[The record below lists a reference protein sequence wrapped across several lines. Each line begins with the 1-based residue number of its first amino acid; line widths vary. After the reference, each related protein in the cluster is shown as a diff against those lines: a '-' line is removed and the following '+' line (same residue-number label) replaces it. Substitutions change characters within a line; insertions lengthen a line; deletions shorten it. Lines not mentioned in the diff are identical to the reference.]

1 MNVATL
7 SLLTVFDVAAN
18 LYESDNKYIQCF
30 GALGFGQALSPS
42 YLYELDNERRVF
54 CMNQITG
61 AAFWS
66 WICMNQVVSEDVTE
80 KCGEL

>member
-54 CMNQITG
+54 LYESDNRCRIL
-61 AAFWS
+61 
-66 WICMNQVVSEDVTE
+66 
-80 KCGEL
+80 ELDLYESSGK

>member
-54 CMNQITG
+54 CLYESDNRCRIL
-61 AAFWS
+61 
-66 WICMNQVVSEDVTE
+66 
-80 KCGEL
+80 ELDLYESSGK